1 MKKINN
7 ILAIAAIFA
16 LTACDLDLYS
26 PTSFN
31 KGNVE
36 TSGDSE
42 ETASQYTRRSDMES
56 LRNSL
61 YNSWVKD
68 IQEMG
73 LEDWL
78 VYSETRA
85 DNAYCGT
92 TSAEIM
98 SLEAN
103 KQDGSNK
110 NITRDW
116 NWYQTQV
123 YLQRGPHPGRGRL
136 DVHGRA

>member
-85 DNAYCGT
+85 DNDYCGT
-92 TSAEIM
+92 TSA
-98 SLEAN
+98 
-103 KQDGSNK
+103 
-110 NITRDW
+110 
-116 NWYQTQV
+116 
-123 YLQRGPHPGRGRL
+123 
-136 DVHGRA
+136 

>member
-1 MKKINN
+1 MKKINT
-7 ILAIAAIFA
+7 ILALCAIFA

-36 TSGDSE
+36 TSGDDD
-42 ETASQYTRRSDMES
+42 ETASQYTKRSDMEA

-73 LEDWL
+73 LDDWL
-78 VYSETRA
+78 VYSENIS
-85 DNAYCGT
+85 DNA
-92 TSAEIM
+92 
-98 SLEAN
+98 
-103 KQDGSNK
+103 
-110 NITRDW
+110 
-116 NWYQTQV
+116 
-123 YLQRGPHPGRGRL
+123 
-136 DVHGRA
+136 